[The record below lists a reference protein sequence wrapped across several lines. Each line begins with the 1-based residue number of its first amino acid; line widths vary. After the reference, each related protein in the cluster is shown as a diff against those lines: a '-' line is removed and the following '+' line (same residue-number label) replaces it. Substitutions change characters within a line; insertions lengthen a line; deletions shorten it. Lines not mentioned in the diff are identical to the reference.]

1 VKVGAVSITN
11 RAGAAM
17 QPFTDLKVWQRSH
30 ALVLQIY
37 ALTREFPAEERFGL
51 IAQLRRAA
59 TSVATN
65 IAEGSRRQ
73 HAQDFARFLNVA
85 EASLAEVEYLLM
97 LTRDLGYADASAVQ
111 PHLVETDE
119 IQRMLFALRR
129 KVEGVS

>member
-1 VKVGAVSITN
+1 
-11 RAGAAM
+11 M

-37 ALTREFPAEERFGL
+37 ALTRQLPAEERFGL

-59 TSVATN
+59 ISVATN

-85 EASLAEVEYLLM
+85 EASLAELEYLLM
-97 LTRDLGYADASAVQ
+97 LTRDLEYADDQAVQ
-111 PHLVETDE
+111 PDLLEVGE
-119 IQRMLFALRR
+119 IARMLYVLRR
-129 KVEGVS
+129 KVEGGA